1 MLLSLG
7 STLCIE
13 KVAAQTFF
21 SIHNDTEWY
30 AFQQAVANSKGQYR
44 VDARLEADFST
55 TGGIG
60 IGEDT
65 PYYGT
70 FDGNGHTMTV
80 GISRSDGKPCAL
92 FCYVKE
98 ATIKNLHVKGTITG
112 GIHSAGLIGKVI
124 GSSTVN
130 VSCVWIST
138 DVKASNATHAG
149 GIIGHSDYAS
159 VYMNDCRFDGSL
171 ETNGKESDSYAG
183 SIVGWCNG
191 GSWTFHRICDQSNFK
206 NTHYKL
212 FCIDYNASTGSWNA
226 WWGNGKS
233 SALVTHHGWTSMTY
247 YNKSDQSEVVNI
259 MNTDKAG
266 SWEIFDGQAV
276 PKMDKKS
283 TMNDWTYLSNGS
295 STGYTLSSGH
305 YYVTENITFSNGDT
319 GSGLTIASGATVYL
333 YIPQGV
339 TLTATGGNASGVT
352 GAGAG
357 IELPSGSTLYLMGKG
372 KVEAYGGNAA
382 NGSNGSNGSN
392 ACQSESDNYIHG
404 GNGGDGGN
412 GGGGAGAG
420 IGTRGGDGG
429 NGGSGPG
436 HRSAAWTDVQGVDGN
451 PGGAGSGASAMG
463 KLYVDETFG
472 LNVEAHGGSK
482 GYGGSG
488 GSGGSSAAAHPG
500 ANLYLAGGGG
510 GGGAGGGGGEAYSV
524 GTGGC
529 GGGGGGSGAAGNTT
543 FTHFSGTANKYHDA
557 GAKGGS
563 GGKNGDGTSADGGAS
578 VQLTHPHDAADRAS
592 NLRSSRSGYDGW
604 DGGWDKD
611 NQWHDGGSGG
621 GRGTPSDGMSVDN
634 LHEYILKLN
643 VQGSPAKTATITYK
657 SNKSTGNVTVTIPTT
672 YQLGLTESDKYVT
685 KWYTNDNCTGEW
697 KAAYDE
703 KSIGCGTTDLYGV
716 WQNYTAL
723 FTHGTG
729 TQSNPFIIEGDDL
742 IDLANY
748 VNDGGNTRGLYFK
761 QQGEINVSNIMQGD
775 WTPIGHTRV
784 FEGDYDGDGNRII
797 NATIS
802 NTDPDLVGIFGKVSG
817 SIHNLGVENCNFRAN
832 IFKESYGGFIAG
844 RLLRCDMEQAT
855 TAEIR
860 NCYAANNIIAAY
872 YAGGLVGGMTNAST
886 MSHCV
891 EAKNSLNTNIISYD
905 WGGLADKISSDC
917 VVDKCF
923 TSRSFDRNGY
933 NQQTNSESNI
943 AADRM
948 KSGAITWLLNDQS
961 PYGGVWYQD
970 LDNSQGNPDDYPV
983 LNSQHRRVFYFGG
996 EYSNSGNGP
1005 LFTNLSGQGTASDP
1019 FLINNV
1025 SDFEVVASFCNSG
1038 NNTSGFYF
1046 LQTADFDL
1054 NGGGLAAPHA
1064 FAGIYD
1070 GGGHTIRNGNI
1081 ETDGVVGVF
1090 AVVSGTVTRLCV
1102 ENTTV
1107 KYKEEGMRAG
1117 GIAARITGNG
1127 VISNCLVKGCTIA
1140 NNGHSGVVGGIA
1152 SDMFDQAVIK
1162 NCLVVNTSLTAT
1174 RTGSICSDTK
1184 AGTRIERCYTDGAA
1198 LVSSDSYCTFDQA
1211 ELVDEQSLVSGEI
1224 CYKLNNEE
1232 ESLSPAWYQNV
1243 TIEGHND
1250 ATPVLS
1256 PDHAIVFDRSGGYT
1270 NDYRGISSLGQGTQ
1284 ESPYL
1289 VGSAADLKKI
1299 SDTFETM
1306 RYSNFYVRQTA
1317 DIDMQE
1323 AEPIAPIGIGTN
1335 GFTGHYDGD
1344 GHVIK
1349 NLSFTECKGTSLGLF
1364 NTIIGTVQRLGIE
1377 SSTFTASGDI
1387 NRVGAFAGKM
1397 TGTGLLHNCYAI
1409 GCTVNYN
1416 YKSGV
1421 VVGALVGE
1429 LTDHAR
1435 IESSY
1440 GYLNTVMG
1448 QSDGG
1453 SKRYGYIVGDMGSDA
1468 SATLVFTDGPTLCA
1482 DAQSGFSKI
1491 TYSETNVAEL
1501 RFRTGELAHLLDG
1514 SPTVNIGTTFWRQ
1527 TIKTDLYPIPNS
1539 THQPVYKWTYE
1550 TQTMYT
1556 NTNEVPQFVT
1566 LTLNPNYLDS
1576 NNDPIASTVVSV
1588 FKANDNYYV
1597 PSYQLENS
1605 VPSRN
1610 YYYFA
1615 GWNTQADGKG
1625 TSYGKDDEILLS
1637 VSTTLYAQ
1645 WDMTVPS
1652 NGTALTVS
1660 LPEGKTSFKIYDAG
1674 GYNTPYGANY
1684 HGKLT
1689 LEAPLDHVIYL
1700 TGTIA
1705 TEALVGG
1712 QAHDYLIVRD
1722 GGTTAD
1728 IMHNDRSTDV
1738 AGIGHVFVSTT
1749 DGVEKS
1755 MGRLLG
1761 TSSQMTIEFYSD
1773 GQNNFMGL
1781 NLTATVMSKDISLLG
1796 QGTAE
1801 NPFKIEYADD
1811 LDIVEEYI
1819 QASHNTDIYIQ
1830 QVADV
1835 DLEGGTL
1842 VPLAAGE
1849 ASFAGHY
1856 DGGGY
1861 TIKNGVITS
1870 TGAQVGLFAN
1880 LTGTVTRLCMEDITV
1895 SYKQDNAEAGAIA
1908 GRLGSTGS
1916 ITNCRFKNITVA
1928 NNDHTGGTEGAIV
1941 GAMADGTTVTGC
1953 LVTNT
1958 TKAIC
1963 GNKAIGTPEHC
1974 YTLSTTDDA
1983 FSLQRGEICY
1993 LLNGSTSTNTVWRQ
2007 SIGTDALPVPD
2018 STSPTV
2024 YYHSIDY
2031 NQQNYTGYTNEAT
2044 PALTTLR
2051 VQDVA
2056 FKETHDYYAVKGS
2069 LVRLNNYAPVHDGL
2083 TLTEWNTQA
2092 DFTGTSYTPDANLL
2106 LSLDAIILYPK
2117 YNIMPQVIPG
2127 DGTEQSPYIIDSTE
2141 DWDALA
2147 TNITYFNSPFNGYH
2161 NKHIRLDANISVTEM
2176 IGTEG
2181 GNNPFRGTFD
2191 GGGHTL
2197 TVSIGTA
2204 EEPITERFCGP
2215 FRYTYGATI
2224 KNLKTTGDIY
2234 TSNTNAG
2241 GVVGRNGTASITLEN
2256 VSSDVAIHSTFSG
2269 AGYHGGLVG
2278 YAINA
2283 SFTTCAF
2290 TGKLLGADSHH
2301 IGGLL
2306 GQKSDTNGSNAS
2318 FTNCLFAPAEVTVS
2332 TDNSY
2337 PFAAGA
2343 QQRVTI
2349 AGNCYNTAA
2358 LGNTQGTLVQTTAT
2372 DNELNRKVTICNT
2385 TVYVAEVCTVNGI
2398 NADYDLRTT
2407 NPVSITPTVTAPG
2420 SMALSFGNDFTAT
2433 LNGDDVAQ
2441 LPIAIDEVG
2450 NYTLVLTGTGNYVG
2464 TKTYHIKVIGDH
2476 VLITLAQEVGTYSC
2490 DEDLNFTGSEL
2501 KAYIAA
2507 GYNKGENQVLL
2518 VRVYDVPAGTGIF
2531 LKGEAG
2537 VKYNIPKDHSQSYY
2551 VNMLKAHLTA
2561 GPIAQTD
2568 GDMSNF
2574 LLAKPGAYFMFC
2586 APSANATLGANRAY
2600 LQVPTSFIATSN
2612 AREVKIVFEEDAT
2625 GISTMSDG
2633 RSKMSDVWYSIDGRK
2648 LNADPTKKGL
2658 YIVNGSKVIVK

>member
-1 MLLSLG
+1 MS
-7 STLCIE
+7 
-13 KVAAQTFF
+13 
-21 SIHNDTEWY
+21 
-30 AFQQAVANSKGQYR
+30 VANLHNYI
-44 VDARLEADFST
+44 L
-55 TGGIG
+55 
-60 IGEDT
+60 
-65 PYYGT
+65 
-70 FDGNGHTMTV
+70 
-80 GISRSDGKPCAL
+80 
-92 FCYVKE
+92 
-98 ATIKNLHVKGTITG
+98 NL
-112 GIHSAGLIGKVI
+112 
-124 GSSTVN
+124 N
-130 VSCVWIST
+130 VL
-138 DVKASNATHAG
+138 NQAG
-149 GIIGHSDYAS
+149 G
-159 VYMNDCRFDGSL
+159 
-171 ETNGKESDSYAG
+171 
-183 SIVGWCNG
+183 
-191 GSWTFHRICDQSNFK
+191 
-206 NTHYKL
+206 
-212 FCIDYNASTGSWNA
+212 
-226 WWGNGKS
+226 
-233 SALVTHHGWTSMTY
+233 
-247 YNKSDQSEVVNI
+247 
-259 MNTDKAG
+259 
-266 SWEIFDGQAV
+266 
-276 PKMDKKS
+276 
-283 TMNDWTYLSNGS
+283 
-295 STGYTLSSGH
+295 
-305 YYVTENITFSNGDT
+305 
-319 GSGLTIASGATVYL
+319 
-333 YIPQGV
+333 
-339 TLTATGGNASGVT
+339 
-352 GAGAG
+352 
-357 IELPSGSTLYLMGKG
+357 
-372 KVEAYGGNAA
+372 
-382 NGSNGSNGSN
+382 
-392 ACQSESDNYIHG
+392 
-404 GNGGDGGN
+404 
-412 GGGGAGAG
+412 
-420 IGTRGGDGG
+420 
-429 NGGSGPG
+429 
-436 HRSAAWTDVQGVDGN
+436 
-451 PGGAGSGASAMG
+451 
-463 KLYVDETFG
+463 
-472 LNVEAHGGSK
+472 
-482 GYGGSG
+482 
-488 GSGGSSAAAHPG
+488 
-500 ANLYLAGGGG
+500 
-510 GGGAGGGGGEAYSV
+510 
-524 GTGGC
+524 
-529 GGGGGGSGAAGNTT
+529 
-543 FTHFSGTANKYHDA
+543 
-557 GAKGGS
+557 
-563 GGKNGDGTSADGGAS
+563 S
-578 VQLTHPHDAADRAS
+578 VQDT
-592 NLRSSRSGYDGW
+592 
-604 DGGWDKD
+604 K
-611 NQWHDGGSGG
+611 
-621 GRGTPSDGMSVDN
+621 
-634 LHEYILKLN
+634 
-643 VQGSPAKTATITYK
+643 TITYQ

-672 YQLGLTESDKYVT
+672 YELGLIEAQKYVT
-685 KWYTNDNCTGEW
+685 KWYTSNSCTGNDW

-703 KSIGCGTTDLYGV
+703 KEIPCTTTDLYGV
-716 WQNYTAL
+716 WQNYSDL
-723 FTHGTG
+723 FKDGTG
-729 TQSNPFIIEGDDL
+729 TKGNPFIIEDDGL
-742 IDLANY
+742 RDLADY
-748 VNDGGNTRGLYFK
+748 VNAGGNTRGLYFK
-761 QQGEINVSNIMQGD
+761 QQGEINANNWN
-775 WTPIGHTRV
+775 WTPIGHKRV

-797 NATIS
+797 NAT
-802 NTDPDLVGIFGKVSG
+802 NTSCDYDAFGIFGKVSG
-817 SIHNLGVENCNFRAN
+817 TIHNLGVENCNLQTTRAN
-832 IFKESYGGFIAG
+832 SRGGGIAG
-844 RLLRCDMEQAT
+844 MLLRCDMEQTT
-855 TAEIR
+855 TAQIR
-860 NCYAANNIIAAY
+860 NCYVAKNTIKGAY
-872 YAGGLVGGMTNAST
+872 SGGLVGEMSDASSLSYCLETQSTLHTNTGGNIWSYCGGIASRIG
-886 MSHCV
+886 SECQ
-891 EAKNSLNTNIISYD
+891 
-905 WGGLADKISSDC
+905 
-917 VVDKCF
+917 VDKCF
-923 TSRSFDRNGY
+923 TTGPLCSNGY
-933 NQQTNSESNI
+933 NQQTNTEYN
-943 AADRM
+943 
-948 KSGAITWLLNDQS
+948 LNDSQMQSGEIAWKLNNQS
-961 PYGGVWYQD
+961 PYGAVWFQN
-970 LDNSQGNPDDYPV
+970 LSGSNIDNYPV
-983 LNSQHRRVFYFGG
+983 LDKQHGRVYYDG
-996 EYSNSGNGP
+996 SNYTNTGSGP
-1005 LFTNLSGQGTASDP
+1005 LFAKLTGQGTADKP

-1025 SDFEVVASFCNSG
+1025 DDFEVMADFCNGG
-1038 NNTSGFYF
+1038 NNSSGFYF

-1054 NGGGLAAPHA
+1054 NGGGLTAPHS

-1070 GGGHTIRNGNI
+1070 GGGHTIRNGLI
-1081 ETDGVVGVF
+1081 EKSGVVGIF
-1090 AVVSGTVTRLCV
+1090 EVVSGTVTHLCV

-1107 KYKEEGMRAG
+1107 KYNQQGMRAG
-1117 GIAARITGNG
+1117 GIAARITDNG
-1127 VISNCLVKGCTIA
+1127 VISNCFVKGCTIA
-1140 NNGHSGVVGGIA
+1140 NNGLSGVVGGIA
-1152 SDMFDQAVIK
+1152 ADMFDQAVIK

-1184 AGTRIERCYTDGAA
+1184 AGTRIVRSY
-1198 LVSSDSYCTFDQA
+1198 SDSSPRVSEAYGTFDKC
-1211 ELVDEQSLVSGEI
+1211 ETVDDQPLESGEI

-1232 ESLSPAWYQNV
+1232 ESLSPAWYQNI

-1256 PDHAIVFDRSGGYT
+1256 PDHAIVFLRNSGYT

-1306 RYSNFYVRQTA
+1306 RYSNFYVKQTA

-1722 GGTTAD
+1722 GDTGAA
-1728 IMHNDRSTDV
+1728 IMSNDRSTDV

-1870 TGAQVGLFAN
+1870 EDGTQVGLFAN

-1895 SYKQDNAEAGAIA
+1895 SYKQNNAEAGAIA

-1993 LLNGSTSTNTVWRQ
+1993 LLNGSTSTNAIWRQ
-2007 SIGTDALPVPD
+2007 AIGTDVLPVPD

-2056 FKETHDYYAVKGS
+2056 FKETHDYYT
-2069 LVRLNNYAPVHDGL
+2069 RL
-2083 TLTEWNTQA
+2083 
-2092 DFTGTSYTPDANLL
+2092 
-2106 LSLDAIILYPK
+2106 
-2117 YNIMPQVIPG
+2117 
-2127 DGTEQSPYIIDSTE
+2127 
-2141 DWDALA
+2141 
-2147 TNITYFNSPFNGYH
+2147 
-2161 NKHIRLDANISVTEM
+2161 
-2176 IGTEG
+2176 
-2181 GNNPFRGTFD
+2181 
-2191 GGGHTL
+2191 
-2197 TVSIGTA
+2197 
-2204 EEPITERFCGP
+2204 
-2215 FRYTYGATI
+2215 
-2224 KNLKTTGDIY
+2224 
-2234 TSNTNAG
+2234 
-2241 GVVGRNGTASITLEN
+2241 
-2256 VSSDVAIHSTFSG
+2256 
-2269 AGYHGGLVG
+2269 
-2278 YAINA
+2278 
-2283 SFTTCAF
+2283 
-2290 TGKLLGADSHH
+2290 
-2301 IGGLL
+2301 
-2306 GQKSDTNGSNAS
+2306 
-2318 FTNCLFAPAEVTVS
+2318 
-2332 TDNSY
+2332 
-2337 PFAAGA
+2337 
-2343 QQRVTI
+2343 
-2349 AGNCYNTAA
+2349 
-2358 LGNTQGTLVQTTAT
+2358 
-2372 DNELNRKVTICNT
+2372 
-2385 TVYVAEVCTVNGI
+2385 
-2398 NADYDLRTT
+2398 
-2407 NPVSITPTVTAPG
+2407 TPTCC
-2420 SMALSFGNDFTAT
+2420 S
-2433 LNGDDVAQ
+2433 AQ
-2441 LPIAIDEVG
+2441 MPSSSIRSTI
-2450 NYTLVLTGTGNYVG
+2450 
-2464 TKTYHIKVIGDH
+2464 
-2476 VLITLAQEVGTYSC
+2476 SC
-2490 DEDLNFTGSEL
+2490 
-2501 KAYIAA
+2501 
-2507 GYNKGENQVLL
+2507 
-2518 VRVYDVPAGTGIF
+2518 R
-2531 LKGEAG
+2531 
-2537 VKYNIPKDHSQSYY
+2537 
-2551 VNMLKAHLTA
+2551 
-2561 GPIAQTD
+2561 
-2568 GDMSNF
+2568 
-2574 LLAKPGAYFMFC
+2574 
-2586 APSANATLGANRAY
+2586 R
-2600 LQVPTSFIATSN
+2600 
-2612 AREVKIVFEEDAT
+2612 
-2625 GISTMSDG
+2625 
-2633 RSKMSDVWYSIDGRK
+2633 
-2648 LNADPTKKGL
+2648 
-2658 YIVNGSKVIVK
+2658 

>member
-1 MLLSLG
+1 
-7 STLCIE
+7 
-13 KVAAQTFF
+13 
-21 SIHNDTEWY
+21 
-30 AFQQAVANSKGQYR
+30 
-44 VDARLEADFST
+44 
-55 TGGIG
+55 
-60 IGEDT
+60 
-65 PYYGT
+65 
-70 FDGNGHTMTV
+70 
-80 GISRSDGKPCAL
+80 
-92 FCYVKE
+92 
-98 ATIKNLHVKGTITG
+98 
-112 GIHSAGLIGKVI
+112 
-124 GSSTVN
+124 
-130 VSCVWIST
+130 
-138 DVKASNATHAG
+138 
-149 GIIGHSDYAS
+149 
-159 VYMNDCRFDGSL
+159 
-171 ETNGKESDSYAG
+171 
-183 SIVGWCNG
+183 
-191 GSWTFHRICDQSNFK
+191 
-206 NTHYKL
+206 
-212 FCIDYNASTGSWNA
+212 
-226 WWGNGKS
+226 
-233 SALVTHHGWTSMTY
+233 
-247 YNKSDQSEVVNI
+247 
-259 MNTDKAG
+259 
-266 SWEIFDGQAV
+266 
-276 PKMDKKS
+276 
-283 TMNDWTYLSNGS
+283 
-295 STGYTLSSGH
+295 
-305 YYVTENITFSNGDT
+305 
-319 GSGLTIASGATVYL
+319 
-333 YIPQGV
+333 
-339 TLTATGGNASGVT
+339 
-352 GAGAG
+352 
-357 IELPSGSTLYLMGKG
+357 
-372 KVEAYGGNAA
+372 
-382 NGSNGSNGSN
+382 
-392 ACQSESDNYIHG
+392 
-404 GNGGDGGN
+404 
-412 GGGGAGAG
+412 
-420 IGTRGGDGG
+420 
-429 NGGSGPG
+429 
-436 HRSAAWTDVQGVDGN
+436 
-451 PGGAGSGASAMG
+451 
-463 KLYVDETFG
+463 
-472 LNVEAHGGSK
+472 
-482 GYGGSG
+482 
-488 GSGGSSAAAHPG
+488 
-500 ANLYLAGGGG
+500 
-510 GGGAGGGGGEAYSV
+510 
-524 GTGGC
+524 
-529 GGGGGGSGAAGNTT
+529 
-543 FTHFSGTANKYHDA
+543 
-557 GAKGGS
+557 
-563 GGKNGDGTSADGGAS
+563 
-578 VQLTHPHDAADRAS
+578 
-592 NLRSSRSGYDGW
+592 
-604 DGGWDKD
+604 
-611 NQWHDGGSGG
+611 
-621 GRGTPSDGMSVDN
+621 MSVDN

-1025 SDFEVVASFCNSG
+1025 DDFEVMASFCNSG

-1046 LQTADFDL
+1046 LQTADIDL

-1140 NNGHSGVVGGIA
+1140 NNGLSGVVGGIA

-1162 NCLVVNTSLTAT
+1162 NCLVINTSLTAT

-1211 ELVDEQSLVSGEI
+1211 ELVDEQSLESGEI

-1232 ESLSPAWYQNV
+1232 ESLSPVWYQNV

-1250 ATPVLS
+1250 ATPLLS

-1323 AEPIAPIGIGTN
+1323 AEPIAPIGVGTN

-1364 NTIIGTVQRLGIE
+1364 NNIIGTVQRLGIE

-1453 SKRYGYIVGDMGSDA
+1453 SKRYGYIVGDIGNEA

-1514 SPTVNIGTTFWRQ
+1514 SPTMNIGTTFWRQ

-1539 THQPVYKWTYE
+1539 THSSVYKWTYE

-1556 NTNEVPQFVT
+1556 NSNVVPQFAT
-1566 LTLNPNYLDS
+1566 LTLDPNYLDG
-1576 NNDPIASTVVSV
+1576 NNDPIAPTVVSV
-1588 FKANDNYYV
+1588 FKADDSYYV
-1597 PSYQLENS
+1597 PSYQLVNS
-1605 VPSRN
+1605 IPSRN
-1610 YYYFA
+1610 HYYFA
-1615 GWNTQADGKG
+1615 GWNTQADGNG
-1625 TSYGKDDEILLS
+1625 TSYARDGEVLPF
-1637 VSTTLYAQ
+1637 TTAQTLYAQ

-1652 NGTALTVS
+1652 DGTALTVT
-1660 LPEGKTSFKIYDAG
+1660 LPTDKTTFKIYDG
-1674 GYNTPYGANY
+1674 GGADTPYGTGY
-1684 HGKLT
+1684 SGKLT
-1689 LEAPLDHVIYL
+1689 LEAPTGKVIYL
-1700 TGTIA
+1700 TGTVA

-1712 QAHDYLIVRD
+1712 EARDYMIVRD

-1728 IMHNDRSTDV
+1728 IMSNDKSTNV
-1738 AGIGHVFVSTT
+1738 AGKGHVFVSTT

-1755 MGRLLG
+1755 IGRLLG
-1761 TSSQMTIEFYSD
+1761 TSDKMTIEFYSD
-1773 GQNNFMGL
+1773 GQNNFNGL

-1796 QGTAE
+1796 QGTAD
-1801 NPFKIEYADD
+1801 NPFRIEYADD

-1870 TGAQVGLFAN
+1870 EDGTQVGLFAN

-1908 GRLGSTGS
+1908 GRLSGTGS

-1941 GAMADGTTVTGC
+1941 GSMADGTTVTGC

-1963 GNKAIGTPEHC
+1963 GNKNIGTTERC
-1974 YTLSTTDDA
+1974 YTSANTSA
-1983 FSLQRGEICY
+1983 FTLQSGEICY
-1993 LLNGSTSTNTVWRQ
+1993 LLNGSTSSNTVWRQ
-2007 SIGTDALPVPD
+2007 TIGTDALPVPNG
-2018 STSPTV
+2018 SSPTV
-2024 YYHSIDY
+2024 YYY
-2031 NQQNYTGYTNEAT
+2031 NEQSHTGYTNEAT
-2044 PALTTLR
+2044 FNLVTLR

-2056 FKETHDYYAVKGS
+2056 FNNAVTDREVIKGS
-2069 LVRLNNYAPVHDGL
+2069 LVRLADYAPVHANL
-2083 TLTEWNTQA
+2083 SLVRWNTQA
-2092 DFTGTSYTPDANLL
+2092 DGNGAFYASDATLVLNSYL
-2106 LSLDAIILYPK
+2106 ILYPQ
-2117 YNIMPQVIPG
+2117 YNFMPQVISG
-2127 DGTEQSPYIIDSTE
+2127 DGTSQSPYIIDSTE
-2141 DWDALA
+2141 DWNALA
-2147 TNITYFNSPFNGYH
+2147 SNITYFNSTFNGYH
-2161 NKHIRLDANISVTEM
+2161 NKHIRLNADISVTEM
-2176 IGTEG
+2176 IGTENG
-2181 GNNPFRGTFD
+2181 ENPFRGTFD

-2204 EEPITERFCGP
+2204 EAPITERFCGP
-2215 FRYTYGATI
+2215 FRYTNGATI
-2224 KNLKTTGDIY
+2224 KNMKTTGDIY
-2234 TSNTNAG
+2234 TSNINAG
-2241 GVVGRNGTASITLEN
+2241 GVVGRIPTNGTTLEN

-2269 AGYHGGLVG
+2269 SGYHGGLVG

-2306 GQKSDTNGSNAS
+2306 GQKSNTSGSNAS

-2420 SMALSFGNDFTAT
+2420 SMALSLDNDFTAT
-2433 LNGDDVAQ
+2433 LNGDAVTEF
-2441 LPIAIDEVG
+2441 PIAIDEVG
-2450 NYTLVLTGTGNYVG
+2450 DYTLILTGTGNYVG
-2464 TKTYHIKVIGDH
+2464 TKTYQIKVIGDH

-2586 APSANATLGANRAY
+2586 VPSANATLGANRAY

>member
-1 MLLSLG
+1 MKKFLVLIALLCAVVQGALAHRLDDQVYYSVSQDRFDIIRISAPVYDKKGIDGWITDGKLNVSVNGGEATTILSWHSNSTNINDNATSVSCYFDTTADG
-7 STLCIE
+7 S
-13 KVAAQTFF
+13 F
-21 SIHNDTEWY
+21 SIT
-30 AFQQAVANSKGQYR
+30 S
-44 VDARLEADFST
+44 
-55 TGGIG
+55 
-60 IGEDT
+60 
-65 PYYGT
+65 
-70 FDGNGHTMTV
+70 
-80 GISRSDGKPCAL
+80 
-92 FCYVKE
+92 
-98 ATIKNLHVKGTITG
+98 
-112 GIHSAGLIGKVI
+112 
-124 GSSTVN
+124 
-130 VSCVWIST
+130 
-138 DVKASNATHAG
+138 
-149 GIIGHSDYAS
+149 
-159 VYMNDCRFDGSL
+159 
-171 ETNGKESDSYAG
+171 
-183 SIVGWCNG
+183 NG
-191 GSWTFHRICDQSNFK
+191 GSSFQLTKSN
-206 NTHYKL
+206 
-212 FCIDYNASTGSWNA
+212 G
-226 WWGNGKS
+226 GNKD
-233 SALVTHHGWTSMTY
+233 LVS
-247 YNKSDQSEVVNI
+247 SDQLFSFTAIWTVPTNLQGKKLIFTWIVEYDGNWGGNHVYIPSVVFPPY
-259 MNTDKAG
+259 T
-266 SWEIFDGQAV
+266 
-276 PKMDKKS
+276 S
-283 TMNDWTYLSNGS
+283 TIHGWTYLSKGS
-295 STGYTLSSGH
+295 SSGYTLDSGN
-305 YYVTENITFSNGDT
+305 YYVRDDITFSNGAT
-319 GSGLTIASGATVYL
+319 GSGLTIADGATVYL
-333 YIPQGV
+333 YIPHGV
-339 TLTATGGNASGVT
+339 TLTARGGHASGKT

-357 IELPSGSTLYLMGKG
+357 IELPESSTLYLMGKG
-372 KVEAYGGNAA
+372 TVEAYGGNAA
-382 NGSNGSNGSN
+382 
-392 ACQSESDNYIHG
+392 DG
-404 GNGGDGGN
+404 GNGDGGDDAYLDYDKTILGGSGGRGGD

-420 IGTRGGDGG
+420 IGTRGGSGG
-429 NGGSGPG
+429 NGGSGG
-436 HRSAAWTDVQGVDGN
+436 QRTGSSGDECTQYGVDGY
-451 PGGAGSGASAMG
+451 PGSAGSGANAMG
-463 KLYVDETFG
+463 TLYVETTFG
-472 LNVEAHGGSK
+472 LDVDAKGGSK
-482 GYGGSG
+482 GSGGSG
-488 GSGGSSAAAHPG
+488 GSGGRNACEHPSS
-500 ANLYLAGGGG
+500 NLYLAGGGG
-510 GGGAGGGGGEAYSV
+510 GGGAGGGGGEAAKI

-529 GGGGGGSGAAGNTT
+529 GGGGGGGGAAGNVNWCV
-543 FTHFSGTANKYHDA
+543 FTGTANSWHHA

-563 GGKNGDGTSADGGAS
+563 GGRNGDDSSASGGTDTHLSYPNDAYYTGG
-578 VQLTHPHDAADRAS
+578 
-592 NLRSSRSGYDGW
+592 LRDSYNTKW
-604 DGGWDKD
+604 DGDWEESNK
-611 NQWHDGGSGG
+611 WHDGGSGG
-621 GRGTPSDGMSVDN
+621 GRGTPSDNQPIDDN
-634 LHEYILKLN
+634 DYILKFN
-643 VQGSPAKTATITYK
+643 VMNPGSTNIQDSETITYQ
-657 SNKSTGNVTVTIPTT
+657 SNKNNASIPITIPTT
-672 YQLGLTESDKYVT
+672 YKLGLVKADKYVS
-685 KWYTNDNCTGEW
+685 KWYTNNSCTGGSQ
-697 KAAYDE
+697 AAGDV
-703 KSIGCGTTDLYGV
+703 KNITRTTNDQTTTNLYGV
-716 WQNYTAL
+716 WQNYSAL
-723 FTHGTG
+723 FEGAGTKD
-729 TQSNPFIIEGDDL
+729 NPFIIKDNDL
-742 IDLANY
+742 SDFANY

-784 FEGDYDGDGNRII
+784 FEGDYDGDGNRIVK
-797 NATIS
+797 AT
-802 NTDPDLVGIFGKVSG
+802 NTSCNYDAIGIFGKVSG
-817 SIHNLGVENCNFRAN
+817 AIHNLGVEECNLQTN
-832 IFKESYGGFIAG
+832 ISNSRGAAIAG
-844 RLLRCDMEQAT
+844 KLLRCDMEQAT
-855 TAEIR
+855 TAQMR
-860 NCYAANNIIAAY
+860 DCYAASNTIKAT
-872 YAGGLVGGMTNAST
+872 YAGGLVGEMTNAS
-886 MSHCV
+886 
-891 EAKNSLNTNIISYD
+891 IISYALESRSTLT
-905 WGGLADKISSDC
+905 GNMAGIASLIGNDC
-917 VVDKCF
+917 QVDKCF
-923 TSRSFDRNGY
+923 TSGPLCNNSY
-933 NQQTNSESNI
+933 NLQTNSEANVSY
-943 AADRM
+943 DRLE
-948 KSGAITWLLNDQS
+948 SGAITWLLNDQS

-1025 SDFEVVASFCNSG
+1025 DDFEVMADFCNNG

-1081 ETDGVVGVF
+1081 ETDGVVGIF

-1107 KYKEEGMRAG
+1107 KYRNDGMRAG

-1127 VISNCLVKGCTIA
+1127 VISNCLVKDCTIA
-1140 NNGHSGVVGGIA
+1140 NNGLSGVVGGIA

-1539 THQPVYKWTYE
+1539 THQSVYKWTYE

-1566 LTLNPNYLDS
+1566 LTLDPNYLDS
-1576 NNDPIASTVVSV
+1576 NNDPIAANPVLV

-1625 TSYGKDDEILLS
+1625 TSYAKDDEILLS

-1738 AGIGHVFVSTT
+1738 AGIGHVFVSTA

-1773 GQNNFMGL
+1773 GQNNFTGL

-1819 QASHNTDIYIQ
+1819 QASRNTDIYIQ

-1895 SYKQDNAEAGAIA
+1895 SYKQNNAEAGAIA
-1908 GRLGSTGS
+1908 GRLGSTGG

-1941 GAMADGTTVTGC
+1941 GAMADGTTVTAC

>member
-1 MLLSLG
+1 MKKIFIALVTLLSLS
-7 STLCIE
+7 STLWM
-13 KVAAQTFF
+13 VQAAAQ
-21 SIHNDTEWY
+21 
-30 AFQQAVANSKGQYR
+30 
-44 VDARLEADFST
+44 
-55 TGGIG
+55 
-60 IGEDT
+60 
-65 PYYGT
+65 
-70 FDGNGHTMTV
+70 
-80 GISRSDGKPCAL
+80 
-92 FCYVKE
+92 
-98 ATIKNLHVKGTITG
+98 
-112 GIHSAGLIGKVI
+112 
-124 GSSTVN
+124 
-130 VSCVWIST
+130 
-138 DVKASNATHAG
+138 
-149 GIIGHSDYAS
+149 
-159 VYMNDCRFDGSL
+159 
-171 ETNGKESDSYAG
+171 
-183 SIVGWCNG
+183 
-191 GSWTFHRICDQSNFK
+191 
-206 NTHYKL
+206 
-212 FCIDYNASTGSWNA
+212 
-226 WWGNGKS
+226 
-233 SALVTHHGWTSMTY
+233 
-247 YNKSDQSEVVNI
+247 VNI
-259 MNTDKAG
+259 YSNWSQLSSG
-266 SWEIFDGQAV
+266 SNSGR
-276 PKMDKKS
+276 
-283 TMNDWTYLSNGS
+283 
-295 STGYTLSSGH
+295 TLSSGR
-305 YYVTENITFSNGDT
+305 YYVTQSIAFSNGST
-319 GSGLTIASGATVYL
+319 GSGLSIASGATVYI
-333 YIPQGV
+333 YIPAGV
-339 TLTATGGNASGVT
+339 TLTATGGNASGTT

-357 IELPSGSTLYLMGKG
+357 IELPESSTLYLMGKG
-372 KVEAYGGNAA
+372 KVEAYGGRAA
-382 NGSNGSNGSN
+382 N
-392 ACQSESDNYIHG
+392 G
-404 GNGGDGGN
+404 GNGGGGYDAYLDYDKTILGGSGGRGGD

-420 IGTRGGDGG
+420 IGTRGG
-429 NGGSGPG
+429 NGGSGG
-436 HRSAAWTDVQGVDGN
+436 SGGQRTGSSGDEKTQYGVNGN
-451 PGGAGSGASAMG
+451 PGTGGSSASAMG
-463 KLYVDETFG
+463 ILYVDETFG
-472 LNVEAHGGSK
+472 LDVDAKGGSK
-482 GYGGSG
+482 GSGGSG
-488 GSGGSSAAAHPG
+488 GSGGRNACEHPSS
-500 ANLYLAGGGG
+500 NLYLAGGGG
-510 GGGAGGGGGEAYSV
+510 GGGAGGGGGDAYAI
-524 GTGGC
+524 GTGGA
-529 GGGGGGSGAAGNTT
+529 GGGGGGGGAAGNVNWCV
-543 FTHFSGTANKYHDA
+543 FTGTANSWHHA

-563 GGKNGDGTSADGGAS
+563 GGTNGDGSSASGGTD
-578 VQLTHPHDAADRAS
+578 THLSYPNDAYYTGG
-592 NLRSSRSGYDGW
+592 LRDEYSTTW
-604 DGGWDKD
+604 DGGWEESNK
-611 NQWHDGGSGG
+611 WHDGGSGG
-621 GRGTPSDGMSVDN
+621 GRGTPSDNQPIDDN
-634 LHEYILKLN
+634 DYILNLKVLN
-643 VQGSPAKTATITYK
+643 QAGGLVQDTKTITYR

-672 YQLGLTESDKYVT
+672 YQLGLIKADKYVT
-685 KWYTNDNCTGEW
+685 KWYTSNACSGNDW

-703 KSIGCGTTDLYGV
+703 KEIPCTTTDLYGV
-716 WQNYTAL
+716 WQNYSAL
-723 FTHGTG
+723 FEGAGTKD
-729 TQSNPFIIEGDDL
+729 NPFIIKNNDL
-742 IDLANY
+742 SDFANY
-748 VNDGGNTRGLYFK
+748 VNEGGNTRGVYFK

-817 SIHNLGVENCNFRAN
+817 SIHNLGVENCNFKAN

-891 EAKNSLNTNIISYD
+891 EAKNSLNTSIISYD

-996 EYSNSGNGP
+996 EYSNSGIGP
-1005 LFTNLSGQGTASDP
+1005 LFTKLSGQGTASDP
-1019 FLINNV
+1019 FLINNYD
-1025 SDFEVVASFCNSG
+1025 DFKVMADCCNA
-1038 NNTSGFYF
+1038 NINTAGIHF
-1046 LQTADFDL
+1046 LQTADIDL
-1054 NGGGLAAPHA
+1054 TNQEFNVVGNYYH
-1064 FAGIYD
+1064 FRGIYD
-1070 GGGHTIRNGNI
+1070 GGGHTIRNISIEGN
-1081 ETDGVVGVF
+1081 GPLGVF
-1090 AVVSGTVTRLCV
+1090 GYVSGKVTRLCIEQSIFTGQNAGARIGAIAGRV
-1102 ENTTV
+1102 LGEGEVSNCFVRNCTVTGKTGVSSTYAGALVGDLIDQSAVRNCLALANTVSASSASGHLCGDINSGTTV
-1107 KYKEEGMRAG
+1107 
-1117 GIAARITGNG
+1117 
-1127 VISNCLVKGCTIA
+1127 S
-1140 NNGHSGVVGGIA
+1140 
-1152 SDMFDQAVIK
+1152 
-1162 NCLVVNTSLTAT
+1162 
-1174 RTGSICSDTK
+1174 
-1184 AGTRIERCYTDGAA
+1184 RCYTTAAQLFGGNSGATTTG
-1198 LVSSDSYCTFDQA
+1198 SEQ
-1211 ELVDEQSLVSGEI
+1211 VDADAIESGEI

-1256 PDHAIVFDRSGGYT
+1256 PDHAIVFLRNSGYT

-1323 AEPIAPIGIGTN
+1323 AEPIAPIGVGTN

-1482 DAQSGFSKI
+1482 DAQSGFSNI

-1501 RFRTGELAHLLDG
+1501 RFRTGELTHLLDG

-1556 NTNEVPQFVT
+1556 NTNVVPQFVT
-1566 LTLNPNYLDS
+1566 LTLDPNYSDNQ
-1576 NNDPIASTVVSV
+1576 NNPIASTVVSV

-1610 YYYFA
+1610 YYYFV

-1625 TSYGKDDEILLS
+1625 TSYGKDGEVLPF
-1637 VSTTLYAQ
+1637 TTAQTLYAQ

-1652 NGTALTVS
+1652 NGTALTVT
-1660 LPEGKTSFKIYDAG
+1660 LPENKTTFKIYDGG
-1674 GYNTPYGANY
+1674 GYNTPYGNNY
-1684 HGKLT
+1684 SGKLT
-1689 LEAPLDHVIYL
+1689 LEAPTGKVIYL
-1700 TGTIA
+1700 YGTIA
-1705 TEALVGG
+1705 TEALAGG
-1712 QAHDYLIVRD
+1712 QAHDYMIVRNGD
-1722 GGTTAD
+1722 KDAD
-1728 IMHNDRSTDV
+1728 IMHNDNSTNVD
-1738 AGIGHVFVSTT
+1738 GIGDVFAGTT

-1755 MGRLLG
+1755 IGRLLS
-1761 TSSQMTIEFYSD
+1761 TTSQMTIEFYSD
-1773 GQNNFMGL
+1773 GQNNFNGL
-1781 NLTATVMSKDISLLG
+1781 NLTAMVMGGDISSLG

-1842 VPLAAGE
+1842 VPLAADE
-1849 ASFAGHY
+1849 TSFAGHY

-1870 TGAQVGLFAN
+1870 EDGTQVGLFAN

-1895 SYKQDNAEAGAIA
+1895 SYKQNNAETGAIA

-1941 GAMADGTTVTGC
+1941 GYMDDGTTVTGC

-1963 GNKAIGTPEHC
+1963 GNKSIGTTERC

-1983 FSLQRGEICY
+1983 FRLQRGEICY
-1993 LLNGSTSTNTVWRQ
+1993 LLNGSTSTNAVWRQ
-2007 SIGTDALPVPD
+2007 AIGTDALPVPD

-2024 YYHSIDY
+2024 YYYDEQSH
-2031 NQQNYTGYTNEAT
+2031 TGYTNETTAT
-2044 PALTTLR
+2044 LVTLR

-2056 FKETHDYYAVKGS
+2056 FNNVISDYQAFKGS
-2069 LVRLNNYAPVHDGL
+2069 MVRLADYAPVHANLQLERWSTQSDGS
-2083 TLTEWNTQA
+2083 
-2092 DFTGTSYTPDANLL
+2092 GTVYTPDAMLV
-2106 LSLDAIILYPK
+2106 LSSDVLILYPQ

-2147 TNITYFNSPFNGYH
+2147 SNITYFNSTFNGYQG
-2161 NKHIRLDANISVTEM
+2161 KFIRLNADISVTEM

-2191 GGGHTL
+2191 GYGHTL
-2197 TVSIGTA
+2197 TVRIGTA
-2204 EEPITERFCGP
+2204 EAPITERFCGP
-2215 FRYTYGATI
+2215 FRYTKEATI

-2234 TSNTNAG
+2234 TSNINAG
-2241 GVVGRNGTASITLEN
+2241 GVVGRIATDGATLEN

-2290 TGKLLGADSHH
+2290 TGKLLGANNHH

-2349 AGNCYNTAA
+2349 ASNCYNTAA

-2398 NADYDLRTT
+2398 NADYDLRTI
-2407 NPVSITPTVTAPG
+2407 NPVSITPVVTAYDNA
-2420 SMALSFGNDFTAT
+2420 SLTLGNNYTAT

-2441 LPIAIDEVG
+2441 FPIAIDEVG
-2450 NYTLVLTGTGNYVG
+2450 DYTLILTGTGDYVG
-2464 TKTYHIKVIGDH
+2464 TKTYHITVIGDH
-2476 VLITLAQEVGTYSC
+2476 VRITLSQEVGTYSHH
-2490 DEDLNFTGSEL
+2490 EDLNFTGSDL

-2518 VRVYDVPAGTGIF
+2518 VHVYDVPAGTGIF
-2531 LKGEAG
+2531 LKGQAG
-2537 VKYNIPKDHSQSYY
+2537 ENYNIPKATSQSYY
-2551 VNMLKAHLTA
+2551 VNMLKANLTA
-2561 GPIAQTD
+2561 GPIGKTD

-2574 LLAKPGAYFMFC
+2574 LLAKVSDKFKFC
-2586 APSANATLGANRAY
+2586 APSANATLGANKAY
-2600 LQVPTSFIATSN
+2600 LQVPTAFINTSN
-2612 AREVKIVFEEDAT
+2612 AAREVNIVFEDDVT
-2625 GISTMSDG
+2625 GIISMENG
-2633 RSKMSDVWYSIDGRK
+2633 EWRMENEAGAWYTLDGRK
-2648 LNADPTKKGL
+2648 LNADTTKKGL
-2658 YIVNGSKVIVK
+2658 YIRNGKKTVIK

>member
-1 MLLSLG
+1 MVKKILYTLTMLLSLG
-7 STLCIE
+7 STLWME
-13 KVAAQTFF
+13 QAAAENVLY
-21 SIHNDTEWY
+21 HNWT
-30 AFQQAVANSKGQYR
+30 
-44 VDARLEADFST
+44 RLSE
-55 TGGIG
+55 
-60 IGEDT
+60 
-65 PYYGT
+65 
-70 FDGNGHTMTV
+70 
-80 GISRSDGKPCAL
+80 
-92 FCYVKE
+92 
-98 ATIKNLHVKGTITG
+98 
-112 GIHSAGLIGKVI
+112 
-124 GSSTVN
+124 GSS
-130 VSCVWIST
+130 S
-138 DVKASNATHAG
+138 G
-149 GIIGHSDYAS
+149 
-159 VYMNDCRFDGSL
+159 R
-171 ETNGKESDSYAG
+171 
-183 SIVGWCNG
+183 
-191 GSWTFHRICDQSNFK
+191 
-206 NTHYKL
+206 
-212 FCIDYNASTGSWNA
+212 
-226 WWGNGKS
+226 
-233 SALVTHHGWTSMTY
+233 
-247 YNKSDQSEVVNI
+247 
-259 MNTDKAG
+259 
-266 SWEIFDGQAV
+266 
-276 PKMDKKS
+276 
-283 TMNDWTYLSNGS
+283 
-295 STGYTLSSGH
+295 TLSSGH
-305 YYVTENITFSNGDT
+305 YYVTQNITFTNSDT
-319 GSGLTIASGATVYL
+319 GSGLTIANGATVYL
-333 YIPQGV
+333 YLPAGV
-339 TLTATGGNASGVT
+339 TLTARGGNASGQT

-357 IELPSGSTLYLMGKG
+357 ILLPQGSTLYLMGKG
-372 KVEAYGGNAA
+372 TVEAYGGNAA
-382 NGSNGSNGSN
+382 
-392 ACQSESDNYIHG
+392 DG
-404 GNGGDGGN
+404 GNGDGGDDAYLDYDKTILGGSGGRGGD

-420 IGTRGGDGG
+420 IGTRGGSGG
-429 NGGSGPG
+429 NGGSGG
-436 HRSAAWTDVQGVDGN
+436 QRTGSSGDECTQYGVDGY
-451 PGGAGSGASAMG
+451 PGSAGSGANAMG
-463 KLYVDETFG
+463 TLYVETTFG
-472 LNVEAHGGSK
+472 LDVDAKGGSK
-482 GYGGSG
+482 GSGGSG
-488 GSGGSSAAAHPG
+488 GSGGRNACEHPSS
-500 ANLYLAGGGG
+500 NLYLAGGGG
-510 GGGAGGGGGEAYSV
+510 GGGAGGGGGEAAKI

-529 GGGGGGSGAAGNTT
+529 GGGGGGGGAAGNVNWCV
-543 FTHFSGTANKYHDA
+543 FTGTASSWHHA

-563 GGKNGDGTSADGGAS
+563 GGRNGDDSSASGGTDTHLSYPNDAYYRGG
-578 VQLTHPHDAADRAS
+578 
-592 NLRSSRSGYDGW
+592 LRESYNTKW
-604 DGGWDKD
+604 DGNWEEGNK
-611 NQWHDGGSGG
+611 WHDGGSGG
-621 GRGTPSDGMSVDN
+621 SRGTPSDNQSIDN
-634 LHEYILKLN
+634 NNYILKFN
-643 VQGSPAKTATITYK
+643 VMNPGSTTVQNTATVTYR

-672 YQLGLTESDKYVT
+672 YQLGLTKADQYVT
-685 KWYTNDNCTGEW
+685 KWYTSNACTGDW
-697 KAAYDE
+697 QAAYDE
-703 KSIGCGTTDLYGV
+703 KSIGKTTTDLYGV
-716 WQNYTAL
+716 WQNYSDL
-723 FTHGTG
+723 FEGAGTK
-729 TQSNPFIIEGDDL
+729 SNPFIIRDDDL
-742 IDLANY
+742 SDFANY
-748 VNDGGNTRGLYFK
+748 VNEGGNTRGVYFK
-761 QQGEINVSNIMQGD
+761 QQGEININNND

-784 FEGDYDGDGNRII
+784 FEGDYDGNGNRII
-797 NATIS
+797 NAHIS
-802 NTDPDLVGIFGKVSG
+802 SGTLDAVGIFGKVSG
-817 SIHNLGVENCNFRAN
+817 SIHNLGVEGCDLQTTKAN
-832 IFKESYGGFIAG
+832 SRGGAIAAM
-844 RLLRCDMEQAT
+844 LLRCDMEQAT
-855 TAEIR
+855 TAQMR
-860 NCYAANNIIAAY
+860 NCYAASNTIKAT
-872 YAGGLVGGMTNAST
+872 YAGGLVGEMTNAS
-886 MSHCV
+886 
-891 EAKNSLNTNIISYD
+891 IISYALESRSTLT
-905 WGGLADKISSDC
+905 GNMAGIASLIGNDC
-917 VVDKCF
+917 QVDKCF
-923 TSRSFDRNGY
+923 TSGPLCNNSY
-933 NQQTNSESNI
+933 NLQTNSEANVSY
-943 AADRM
+943 DRLE
-948 KSGAITWLLNDQS
+948 SGAITWLLNDQS

-983 LNSQHRRVFYFGG
+983 LNNQRHRVYYDDTN
-996 EYSNSGNGP
+996 YSNTGNGP
-1005 LFTNLSGQGTASDP
+1005 LFTSLSGLGTADKP
-1019 FLINNV
+1019 FLINSI
-1025 SDFEVVASFCNSG
+1025 SDFEVMASFCNSG

-1046 LQTADFDL
+1046 LQTADIDL

-1140 NNGHSGVVGGIA
+1140 NNGLSGVVGGIA

-1162 NCLVVNTSLTAT
+1162 NCLVINTSLTAT

-1211 ELVDEQSLVSGEI
+1211 ELVDEQSLESGEI

-1232 ESLSPAWYQNV
+1232 ESLSPVWYQNV
-1243 TIEGHND
+1243 TIEGHSD

-1256 PDHAIVFDRSGGYT
+1256 PDHAIVFLRNSGYT

-1344 GHVIK
+1344 GYVIK

-1364 NTIIGTVQRLGIE
+1364 NNIIGTVQRLGIE

-1514 SPTVNIGTTFWRQ
+1514 SPTMNIGTTFWRQ

-1566 LTLNPNYLDS
+1566 LTLDPNYLDG
-1576 NNDPIASTVVSV
+1576 NNDPIAPTVVSV
-1588 FKANDNYYV
+1588 FKADDSYYV
-1597 PSYQLENS
+1597 PSYQLVNS
-1605 VPSRN
+1605 IPSRN
-1610 YYYFA
+1610 HYYFA
-1615 GWNTQADGKG
+1615 GWNTQADGNG
-1625 TSYGKDDEILLS
+1625 TSYARDGEVLPF
-1637 VSTTLYAQ
+1637 TTAQTLYAQ

-1652 NGTALTVS
+1652 DGTALTVT
-1660 LPEGKTSFKIYDAG
+1660 LPTDKTTFKIYDG
-1674 GYNTPYGANY
+1674 GGADTPYGTGY
-1684 HGKLT
+1684 SGKLT
-1689 LEAPLDHVIYL
+1689 LEAPTGKVIYL
-1700 TGTIA
+1700 TGTVA

-1712 QAHDYLIVRD
+1712 EARDYMIVRD

-1728 IMHNDRSTDV
+1728 IMSNDKSTNV
-1738 AGIGHVFVSTT
+1738 AGKGHVFVSTT

-1755 MGRLLG
+1755 IGRLLG
-1761 TSSQMTIEFYSD
+1761 TSDKMTIEFYSD
-1773 GQNNFMGL
+1773 GQNNFNGL
-1781 NLTATVMSKDISLLG
+1781 NLTATVMSSDISQLG
-1796 QGTAE
+1796 QGTAD
-1801 NPFKIEYADD
+1801 NPFRIEYADD

-1849 ASFAGHY
+1849 TSFAGHY

-1870 TGAQVGLFAN
+1870 EDGTQVGLFAN

-1895 SYKQDNAEAGAIA
+1895 SYKQNNAEAGAIA
-1908 GRLGSTGS
+1908 GRLSGTGS

-1941 GAMADGTTVTGC
+1941 GSMADGTTVTGC

-1963 GNKAIGTPEHC
+1963 GNKSIGTPEHC

-1983 FSLQRGEICY
+1983 FRLQSGEICY
-1993 LLNGSTSTNTVWRQ
+1993 LLNGSTSTNAVWRQ
-2007 SIGTDALPVPD
+2007 AIGTDVLPVPNG
-2018 STSPTV
+2018 SSPTV

-2106 LSLDAIILYPK
+2106 LSLDAIILYPQ

-2420 SMALSFGNDFTAT
+2420 SMALSLDNDFTAT

-2586 APSANATLGANRAY
+2586 VPSANATLGANRAY